1 MKKIIID
8 NRIRHG
14 KPIIKG
20 TRIAVDEVLGAL
32 IGGMNYEEVEKEY
45 GIKKEDILAAIEYSA
60 SFISGEE
67 VRSLRMAKHEVLS

>member
-1 MKKIIID
+1 MERIIID

-14 KPIIKG
+14 KPIING
-20 TRIAVDEVLGAL
+20 TRITVDEILGAL

-45 GIKKEDILAAIEYSA
+45 GIKKEDILSAIEYSA

-67 VRSLRMAKHEVLS
+67 IRPLRMVKHEVFS